1 MKFFT
6 VLGII
11 FYTTVLSLVG
21 GILIVVSL
29 NWLPLEI
36 INNWLGYLYSG
47 FQTRFVLGSIGVLL
61 ILISIS
67 FAQLILGKIQRERTI
82 AFSNPSGEITISLS
96 AVEDLIV
103 RLMRSLSEIKDAKP
117 SVIATKKGIE
127 IDLRISLKSELNIPE
142 FTAQLQEMLKVKVGE
157 ILGIE
162 EPIII
167 RIHVAK
173 IASPQEKVEEKK
185 VEPPTIPFSGYRKI

>member
-47 FQTRFVLGSIGVLL
+47 FQARFVLGSIGVLL

-173 IASPQEKVEEKK
+173 IASPQEKIEEKK

>member
-47 FQTRFVLGSIGVLL
+47 FQARFVLGSIGVLL

>member
-173 IASPQEKVEEKK
+173 IASPQEKIEEKK
-185 VEPPTIPFSGYRKI
+185 IEPPTIPFSGYRKI